1 MIIMVKGASIKFS
14 SYEESVPKILNLL
27 KVGNEL
33 KKYDKIVLKPF
44 IKDSETF
51 SPVAFVENVLKF
63 CLENKNPVAEIFIA
77 EGVDGYDTTELFESI
92 GYQKL
97 SERYAIGL
105 IDLNNTEVEET
116 INGEFLKFTEI
127 NYPKI
132 LLESCV
138 ISVPVLKE
146 NEEIEISGSLANML
160 GAFPSKYYSGFFS
173 LKKNKI
179 RKWPIKFSIHDILKC
194 KMPNF
199 AVIDASEKGQ
209 IIAGLPIDIDKQA
222 SKLLGRD
229 WRTISHIKLIEES
242 FAVALERKKEKE
254 KEKEEAKEEEN
265 QVE

>member
-1 MIIMVKGASIKFS
+1 MIIMVKGASIKFI

-33 KKYDKIVLKPF
+33 KKYDKIVLKPL

-51 SPVAFVENVLKF
+51 TPVAFIENILKF
-63 CLENKNPVAEIFIA
+63 CLENKNPVAEVFIV

-97 SERYAIGL
+97 SEKYAIGL

-138 ISVPVLKE
+138 ISLPVLKE
-146 NEEIEISGSLANML
+146 DAEFEISGSLANML

-242 FAVALERKKEKE
+242 FAAALERKKQREKD
-254 KEKEEAKEEEN
+254 KEEAKEEEN
-265 QVE
+265 